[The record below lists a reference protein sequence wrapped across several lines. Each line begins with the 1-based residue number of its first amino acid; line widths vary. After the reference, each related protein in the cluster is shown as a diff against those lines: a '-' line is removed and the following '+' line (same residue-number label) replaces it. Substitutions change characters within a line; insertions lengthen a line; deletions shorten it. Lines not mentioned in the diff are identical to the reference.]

1 MAAEAANG
9 KVLPNCYSIGS
20 NTNAHVTFAS
30 QQRRCLNLAWALKQR
45 DRLDGNSFAIVGAG
59 IAGVTLAVA
68 LRKLGA
74 ESVDLFDAYEEPATP
89 QRASTQRFIHPNLF
103 DWPTEGWDEANAN
116 LPVVNWLASRAS
128 KVRAQV
134 FAGFVVEAFQARQ
147 IKLLPQRYVVDLKAD
162 PTSVRIE
169 SMPFSEMVSLQNHP
183 LADKP
188 DVSMMV
194 PTEVRNYSSAV
205 LCEGFLPEKRWEG
218 ALSGSYWRDS
228 RPRWRTGSDVEIVG
242 DGDGAITELFEASFQ
257 AVSPTSSSSRWHQ
270 EQLEDIARLVP
281 AAERIAILDLED
293 ELRRD
298 SSNRDALTE
307 LPPMSPSI
315 TRLLS
320 RVPYRTRVRLV
331 GRSRERML
339 RPTSFVLN
347 RVVASVLNNV
357 SSAVE
362 IDGPNYSPIHSPIEA
377 KRDWPGAEIVWRVG
391 ASMPADF
398 GLRRLAEPTLRVREI
413 AGNQPK
419 VDNDLD
425 FLLLDVLGFGSEPA
439 YSDNTFGNPSAK
451 VANATFLRSKLEDMC
466 LRESQLGSS
475 PGSWPIPDPPDQ
487 LEHQRRTGTDQIIF
501 DISDALVRF
510 IKVVGARPFWWADEI
525 DGRVWLSLDFVA
537 LACDL
542 PPVTVATRFVRSQH
556 HSLLRRRFRMA
567 HYAPQAHIASERVWI
582 RERLG
587 SDLGRRRVSLPE
599 EEIGDLGAMIN
610 CPGSPDTVVHW
621 SGSPPVPTDLGAGK
635 AIKTG
640 TSFNFEPSLL
650 ADLAEV
656 GFERPEVFA
665 EGLLRN
671 PNRDAK
677 FMVSVLEAASDE
689 IFLAIIGSSATS
701 QTSQSVRPSL
711 ACLAK
716 RLATEDRTEESDET
730 TVAEWAFANFQ
741 IGSWFEFPDPRW
753 TPLLVLGLASASLG
767 RLECVRPNSMDES
780 TPKYLDEDSAS
791 LKLSAQILEGATPFL
806 KGEIEDASG
815 KALWEAMNSRFSSW
829 RETHSNGPRSP
840 LELFDMNFLGLRFVD
855 PIKEPRAEGAL
866 ILA

>member
-1 MAAEAANG
+1 MAVDRASKLLRSMAAEAANG

-357 SSAVE
+357 SSERRCRPILDSAASLSRPFVSEKLLE
-362 IDGPNYSPIHSPIEA
+362 IS
-377 KRDWPGAEIVWRVG
+377 
-391 ASMPADF
+391 
-398 GLRRLAEPTLRVREI
+398 RRLTMTWTFCCWMCWALGANPHTAITPLVTRQRKSRTPPFSALNWKTCAFE
-413 AGNQPK
+413 K
-419 VDNDLD
+419 V
-425 FLLLDVLGFGSEPA
+425 S
-439 YSDNTFGNPSAK
+439 SDHP
-451 VANATFLRSKLEDMC
+451 L
-466 LRESQLGSS
+466 
-475 PGSWPIPDPPDQ
+475 
-487 LEHQRRTGTDQIIF
+487 
-501 DISDALVRF
+501 
-510 IKVVGARPFWWADEI
+510 
-525 DGRVWLSLDFVA
+525 
-537 LACDL
+537 
-542 PPVTVATRFVRSQH
+542 
-556 HSLLRRRFRMA
+556 
-567 HYAPQAHIASERVWI
+567 
-582 RERLG
+582 
-587 SDLGRRRVSLPE
+587 DLGQFLILPISSNISE
-599 EEIGDLGAMIN
+599 G
-610 CPGSPDTVVHW
+610 
-621 SGSPPVPTDLGAGK
+621 PVPT
-635 AIKTG
+635 
-640 TSFNFEPSLL
+640 
-650 ADLAEV
+650 
-656 GFERPEVFA
+656 
-665 EGLLRN
+665 
-671 PNRDAK
+671 
-677 FMVSVLEAASDE
+677 
-689 IFLAIIGSSATS
+689 
-701 QTSQSVRPSL
+701 
-711 ACLAK
+711 
-716 RLATEDRTEESDET
+716 RLFSISRM
-730 TVAEWAFANFQ
+730 
-741 IGSWFEFPDPRW
+741 RW
-753 TPLLVLGLASASLG
+753 
-767 RLECVRPNSMDES
+767 
-780 TPKYLDEDSAS
+780 
-791 LKLSAQILEGATPFL
+791 
-806 KGEIEDASG
+806 
-815 KALWEAMNSRFSSW
+815 
-829 RETHSNGPRSP
+829 
-840 LELFDMNFLGLRFVD
+840 
-855 PIKEPRAEGAL
+855 
-866 ILA
+866 